1 MPLVRTRSKSLAALV
16 ACAVI
21 AACGNDRASDG
32 APAAVDSVPLEAPV
46 PTVNAADI
54 AADIAADTPADDPAH
69 GVTPGERLP
78 LSFGRIWQPWFGD
91 FDAMVERRIVR
102 AVVPYGGY
110 QFFYEDGQP
119 RGATY
124 ELLQRLEQ
132 HLNAELK
139 RGNLKV
145 YVVVVPLGRD
155 ELIPALL
162 EGHADLIAGDL
173 TITGERASR
182 LAFTRPLLTD
192 INEIVVTGPAA
203 APVDAMDDL
212 AGRDIVVRA
221 SSSYFEHLQERVGDF
236 RARGLEPPE
245 IVPADEILEAEDL
258 LEMLDTGMIGITV
271 LDDYKAEFWA
281 SVFPNV
287 NLRED
292 LVINQGGAIAW
303 AMRPASPQF
312 ESMLEGFMKAY
323 GKGTM
328 IGNDTY
334 NRYLADAG
342 RVRCSHSP
350 QALETLSELVTVFE
364 KYGSEYEF
372 DWLMLA
378 AQSFQ
383 ESKFQQD
390 RRSSAGAVGV
400 MQIKPSTA
408 ADPNVGV
415 DDISTI
421 DGNVHAGSRYMRF
434 LADRYFSSEEFD
446 PLGQWLFSLA
456 AYNAGPA
463 RVAQLRKEAAESGYD
478 AARWFDNVEIV
489 AARRLGQ
496 ETVSYVSNVF
506 KYYVGYQ
513 LSVGRGTVLNER
525 YASELQECADAPG

>member
-1 MPLVRTRSKSLAALV
+1 MPHLRTRSMSLAALI
-16 ACAVI
+16 ACVVL
-21 AACGNDRASDG
+21 AACGDDRTPDG
-32 APAAVDSVPLEAPV
+32 APEAVDSGAVPPEAPA
-46 PTVNAADI
+46 PAVNLPDTS
-54 AADIAADTPADDPAH
+54 ADTSADDPAH
-69 GVTPGERLP
+69 GVTAGERLP
-78 LSFGRIWQPWFGD
+78 LSFGRIWEPWFGD

-132 HLNAELK
+132 HLNAELE
-139 RGNLKV
+139 RGTLKV

-173 TITGERASR
+173 TITEERASR

-203 APVDAMDDL
+203 APLEGMDDL
-212 AGRDIVVRA
+212 AGRAVVVRA
-221 SSSYFEHLQERVGDF
+221 SSSYFEHLQAQAGDF
-236 RARGLEPPE
+236 RARGLEPPD

-287 NLRED
+287 KLRED

-303 AMRPASPQF
+303 AMRPESPQF
-312 ESMLEGFMKAY
+312 ESILEGFMKAY

-334 NRYLADAG
+334 NRYLADAE

-350 QALETLSELVTVFE
+350 RALETLSELVSVFE

-390 RRSSAGAVGV
+390 RTSSAGAVGV

-415 DDISTI
+415 DDISTV

-434 LADRYFSSEEFD
+434 LADRYFSAEEFD

-463 RVAQLRKEAAESGYD
+463 RVAQLRKEAAEGGYD
-478 AARWFDNVEIV
+478 PARWFDNVEIV

-496 ETVSYVSNVF
+496 ETVTYVSNVF

-513 LSVGRGTVLNER
+513 LSVGRGAARSER
-525 YASELQECADAPG
+525 YASELPECTDVPG

>member
-21 AACGNDRASDG
+21 AACGDDRASDG
-32 APAAVDSVPLEAPV
+32 APAAGDSGNVPPEAPV
-46 PTVNAADI
+46 PTVNAADT

-221 SSSYFEHLQERVGDF
+221 
-236 RARGLEPPE
+236 
-245 IVPADEILEAEDL
+245 
-258 LEMLDTGMIGITV
+258 
-271 LDDYKAEFWA
+271 
-281 SVFPNV
+281 
-287 NLRED
+287 
-292 LVINQGGAIAW
+292 
-303 AMRPASPQF
+303 
-312 ESMLEGFMKAY
+312 
-323 GKGTM
+323 
-328 IGNDTY
+328 
-334 NRYLADAG
+334 
-342 RVRCSHSP
+342 
-350 QALETLSELVTVFE
+350 
-364 KYGSEYEF
+364 
-372 DWLMLA
+372 
-378 AQSFQ
+378 
-383 ESKFQQD
+383 
-390 RRSSAGAVGV
+390 
-400 MQIKPSTA
+400 
-408 ADPNVGV
+408 
-415 DDISTI
+415 
-421 DGNVHAGSRYMRF
+421 
-434 LADRYFSSEEFD
+434 
-446 PLGQWLFSLA
+446 
-456 AYNAGPA
+456 
-463 RVAQLRKEAAESGYD
+463 
-478 AARWFDNVEIV
+478 
-489 AARRLGQ
+489 
-496 ETVSYVSNVF
+496 
-506 KYYVGYQ
+506 
-513 LSVGRGTVLNER
+513 
-525 YASELQECADAPG
+525 